1 MGFKS
6 LLRAQDQKART
17 CQANGNF
24 ARKYGAKRS
33 NKGINDP

>member
-17 CQANGNF
+17 CQEDGNF
-24 ARKYGAKRS
+24 ARNYGATI
-33 NKGINDP
+33 IN